1 VGAHLEDL
9 RSDFSAIH
17 RVPPDEL
24 ERMPAPRAYSL
35 AYRISAYE
43 TVTRARLRAQ
53 HVKKTA
59 PAGPREMKASQWL
72 AQNPQALKGFSRT
85 KFDLTKGRPHG
96 IQDR

>member
-17 RVPPDEL
+17 RIDEI

-43 TVTRARLRAQ
+43 SVTRARLRAR
-53 HVKKTA
+53 HAKKAA
-59 PAGPREMKASQWL
+59 PAGPQEMKASRWL
-72 AQNPQALKGFSRT
+72 AQNPRALEGISRT

-96 IQDR
+96 VQDR